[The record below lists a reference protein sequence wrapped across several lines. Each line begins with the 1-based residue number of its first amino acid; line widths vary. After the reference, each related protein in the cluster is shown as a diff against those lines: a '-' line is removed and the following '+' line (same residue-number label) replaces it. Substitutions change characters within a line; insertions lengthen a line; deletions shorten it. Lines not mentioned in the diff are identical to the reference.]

1 MKKNVMHLLT
11 RPPLPGTNTII
22 IGHDDPFEAVTG
34 VFPEPQ
40 GIGYILQ
47 PDGGKSFKII
57 ARVLPFKWAT
67 L

>member
-1 MKKNVMHLLT
+1 MPLLT
-11 RPPLPGTNTII
+11 RPPLPGTNIVI

-34 VFPEPQ
+34 IYPEPQ
-40 GIGYILQ
+40 GIAYILQ

-57 ARVLPFKWAT
+57 DSVLPSEWAT